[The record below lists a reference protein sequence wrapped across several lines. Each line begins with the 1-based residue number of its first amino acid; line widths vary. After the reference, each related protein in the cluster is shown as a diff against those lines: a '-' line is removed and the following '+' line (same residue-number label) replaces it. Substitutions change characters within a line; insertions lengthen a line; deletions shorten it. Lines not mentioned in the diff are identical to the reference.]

1 MCRIGSSI
9 SSLRAEPVAGRIGR
23 RLLLAGG
30 AAGLAGCGFRPIYA
44 PGTGGTIG
52 EAQEDLAAVAVA
64 IIPNRSGQEL
74 RQALQSRL
82 ERQGLAVARR
92 YDLAVALGIGG
103 EAIGIEQDS
112 SVTHI
117 RLVGTAS
124 WVLTAQDTQR
134 SLLTQGTAK
143 QLDGFN
149 IINEQFF
156 AADQASDFATK
167 RIAEALADQITL
179 QLAMFFNRRAAK
191 G

>member
-1 MCRIGSSI
+1 M
-9 SSLRAEPVAGRIGR
+9 GR
-23 RLLLAGG
+23 RLLMGGG
-30 AAGLAGCGFRPIYA
+30 AVGLGGCGFHPIYA
-44 PGTGGTIG
+44 PGASGTISGTTSGTIG
-52 EAQEDLAAVAVA
+52 GAQQELAAVAVG

-92 YDLAVALGIGG
+92 YDLAVAFGIGG
-103 EAIGIEQDS
+103 EGIGVEQDS
-112 SVTHI
+112 SVTRI

-124 WVLTAQDTQR
+124 WVLTAQDAQR
-134 SLLTQGTAK
+134 SLLTQGTAR

-149 IINEQFF
+149 VINEQFF

-179 QLAMFFNRRAAK
+179 QLALFFAQRTAR